1 MVVTTMYKCKH
12 CGNDENFVIKQKGP
26 HTGLYCEDC
35 GRWICWLKENN
46 KVANT
51 YRLPAKSKYHQITID
66 EYVASLNKELR
77 DTAEKD
83 DLPWK

>member
-1 MVVTTMYKCKH
+1 MKNIDKCPY
-12 CGNDENFVIKQKGP
+12 CGNVTEFNLKQNGP
-26 HTGLYCEDC
+26 HVGLYCSKC
-35 GRWICWLKENN
+35 GRWICWLKQNN

-66 EYVASLNKELR
+66 EYVVSLNKELR

-83 DLPWK
+83 DLP